1 MKGYFLMKNEDSI
14 SHKGM
19 HLSDVMACLRILIEM
34 EKDGHKL
41 DDESRKIVEIVA
53 TLISKRYSPH
63 MFDEDEQRMIV
74 EISQIKPS

>member
-1 MKGYFLMKNEDSI
+1 MKNEDSI

-19 HLSDVMACLRILIEM
+19 HLSDVMAGIRILMEM

-41 DDESRKIVEIVA
+41 DDESREIVEIIA

-74 EISQIKPS
+74 EITQIKPS